1 MPQMA
6 PKFKLITLSG
16 SKRNESFL
24 FHLQVIKKQ
33 QKLENVSQETKG
45 CVLSESFHLSLTD
58 LFHFHS
64 LISLGLDTKIYL
76 DRFRKRMLKN
86 NTFLLHLNVMPRV
99 HPYAMSLE

>member
-1 MPQMA
+1 MSA
-6 PKFKLITLSG
+6 KRPK
-16 SKRNESFL
+16 
-24 FHLQVIKKQ
+24 V
-33 QKLENVSQETKG
+33 VS
-45 CVLSESFHLSLTD
+45 CLRAWFHLSLTD

-99 HPYAMSLE
+99 HPYAMSLEWKTYPTNA

>member
-1 MPQMA
+1 MFNDAVTTLTSVIPSVFWAIMPQMA

-45 CVLSESFHLSLTD
+45 CVLSESLVSLD
-58 LFHFHS
+58 FHS
-64 LISLGLDTKIYL
+64 LIYFIFTC
-76 DRFRKRMLKN
+76 
-86 NTFLLHLNVMPRV
+86 FLV
-99 HPYAMSLE
+99 